1 MLQELFP
8 NEFEKSELR
17 VMVEPFLRSGIVK
30 LNMRPS
36 TVVLA
41 LMTIIN
47 ILKVR

>member
-17 VMVEPFLRSGIVK
+17 VMVEPFLSGIVK